1 MPKRCFPPNPMPE
14 NYVRL
19 DQITDDLYDKFCKEV
34 LEDKKQQCTKQ
45 ERKLLD
51 NMSSSGDFGA
61 AVDFYDEIMGELPV
75 VMVHMRT
82 SKVFLSPSLREKC
95 IEKVIAVKK
104 KESNPI
110 CSALAH
116 IQQIFVGFPP
126 EIRLR
131 HMLVAELEKQEPGT
145 LSEEDKR
152 LLTLPPS
159 ARFSARSGMQLR
171 RSSLKEGPAQPQD
184 GASPRTTKI
193 NEKSADSKG
202 EVLTL
207 DPVLTPQF
215 QRVAPKPKPMYLN
228 LLVPLEDF
236 FYDILAEVLAGRRS
250 LESIADEPLRLAVEN
265 IRDSGELI
273 VEEWEDERYFCP
285 PGLRLR
291 ANDDVGRIHLRKSEV
306 AEVWR
311 MCYATLN
318 ERPQCDILSAVDA
331 QYVGIATKAH
341 IREVSKYDILKG
353 SRVVF
358 PAPPRSIGRK
368 PMQYVQLD
376 ILVMEETVY
385 GERAY
390 SQALF
395 LTDLF
400 SGYCFARALTDC
412 PDLAIIVRHVMDI
425 FGSFGPPE
433 VYRTYSLD
441 YASVISDVM
450 LDIERLFKIPI
461 KNMGV
466 GGNLTRDLVRNL
478 YRRAEMDLMATNRWV
493 EALPFA
499 VIEQNHRPSKFFDS
513 NRTPFEIMFN
523 RHAWRDEVCPPWVN
537 PAVPEQM
544 ELDPA
549 PLKKIKRRYDGE
561 LETPSLDSVKDL
573 KMYANSLVESRKRI
587 KTQVLPIY
595 IPVYNEEGKLVN
607 PGTGFLYHVYD
618 RVYVRNPNYNS
629 DCRSSKQRT
638 HVARYYRG
646 IIVDIDVDLVDSMYK
661 ILYWEDDPH
670 DIDAMSASQW
680 PAADD
685 TYDCASSWFGPW
697 DVTASTGHLAKLR
710 AVPIEYC
717 SESTSKRRTIDIQCR
732 CNSPTCNAFAHV
744 KCQRKFSTECCLKSP
759 YYCSFHKRDRFPAD
773 SHCSTFGSIGQKISP
788 SLHTREVWSSGA
800 SSIDRADSVATTSDD
815 AGHMQAT
822 SSAPESIHSPA
833 PSPIPSACHEI
844 EISPEEIS
852 HEVLAAELLN
862 GPSEV
867 VHSDDHS
874 LQSSSSNQQPNG
886 TGWEVVPEMSL
897 TPRLATARDHPY
909 ETDGSVVRPL
919 SPTVRSLVV
928 NSIARRLE
936 KSATP
941 ERRTYTARA
950 VAPGSQSNER
960 SPASAN
966 SGVRQSYRL
975 VETPRC
981 ATHVHPFD
989 AELMTEEKEGVD
1001 EEDDVNH
1008 VEIESQEEV
1017 VPTPVVISS
1026 VARRVSGFLRRIPGF
1041 CVLSSTGKK
1050 MDERSTVH
1058 KAQSADFKTADR
1070 RADFWK
1076 VRIVPQSANHT
1087 KVYLFPSLL
1096 DWLSERPQYVLGAAL
1111 IKKEAELG
1119 IELPDDLIA
1128 NAQKVCV
1135 SANIYGDPL
1144 TAFVGGFCDR
1154 KPSSQDL
1161 GMLSFTTHQ
1170 QWVKIHRNIFEVPL
1184 AMKLSEDN
1192 NYEHDLLQL
1201 SQSQTN
1207 PDVWDDYKT
1216 SVMLRLSRG
1225 GVPSPETFEAATVT
1239 RLMCD
1244 FMAGPPARRRAAIA
1258 EMAAS
1263 GLKLD
1268 AMVLARLYFHDDEI
1282 FNQLQ
1287 SECAGLFEETMNF
1300 DTNEIAEE
1308 IIASTKPFFQRH
1320 FLRSADQLSCY
1331 RILRIDYALNEH
1343 APLEKKLI
1351 GRLELARHIR
1361 YVIADALA
1369 YRNFEAIA
1377 LLTEDAVMHLDKYC
1391 FFTEL
1396 EQIVYITAMNLLSEA
1411 ARMIFHAKPA
1421 SVGWKKEKDEGDRLG
1436 LTLQQHPN
1444 GYIGGLIE
1452 LWTKRDSLMEI
1463 MNSRDVYRQHSL
1475 LTSIEGIATV
1485 LREDTLLNPICRGL
1499 LIFACEFVCSAL
1511 QALFGRPCQRITELA
1526 KANTCLDHHTGSVLV
1541 RRLMKKV
1548 FSSKID
1554 ENASRVLNQLCD
1566 MPIEDALV
1574 ASKDGDHESRTEV
1587 HDGDRVV
1594 PIKISSVTTSPKA
1607 VRAAAKEPK
1616 TSPYK
1621 SEDAPQENNTTAS
1634 CPNSDLIDTSS
1645 VAPSRSVCEQV
1656 ATMMEGVK
1664 YCRERESTRVAAPD
1678 RGKAKRELVREVM
1691 F

>member
-1 MPKRCFPPNPMPE
+1 MVDSDGHSQPAKEDSTSETHVTRGPIHHTKTLTTVPVPKPYIQMPKRCFPPNPMPE

-34 LEDKKQQCTKQ
+34 LEDNKQQCTKQ

-131 HMLVAELEKQEPGT
+131 HLLVAELEKQEPGT

-171 RSSLKEGPAQPQD
+171 RSSLKEGAAQPQD
-184 GASPRTTKI
+184 GASPRTAKI

-202 EVLTL
+202 EVLSL
-207 DPVLTPQF
+207 HADPVLTSSF

-273 VEEWEDERYFCP
+273 VEDWEDERYFCP

-291 ANDDVGRIHLRKSEV
+291 VNDDVGRIHLRKSEV

-523 RHAWRDEVCPPWVN
+523 RHAWRDEVCPPWVT
-537 PAVPEQM
+537 PAGPEQM

-661 ILYWEDDPH
+661 VLYWEDDPH

-773 SHCSTFGSIGQKISP
+773 AASFDSSTYTISHHQKPGPSQALGPSGYPIKAGTFADHTLTRSAPLAKKARSANTTSSVTERRYTFRNGNLVEIPMNDAENQRRGALPTQRKRRITESDEISP

-822 SSAPESIHSPA
+822 SSAPESIHSPP

-867 VHSDDHS
+867 MHSDDHS

-928 NSIARRLE
+928 NSITRRLE

-960 SPASAN
+960 SPTGAN

-1001 EEDDVNH
+1001 EEDDMNH

-1026 VARRVSGFLRRIPGF
+1026 VARRV
-1041 CVLSSTGKK
+1041 
-1050 MDERSTVH
+1050 
-1058 KAQSADFKTADR
+1058 
-1070 RADFWK
+1070 
-1076 VRIVPQSANHT
+1076 
-1087 KVYLFPSLL
+1087 
-1096 DWLSERPQYVLGAAL
+1096 YVV
-1111 IKKEAELG
+1111 KPAE
-1119 IELPDDLIA
+1119 
-1128 NAQKVCV
+1128 
-1135 SANIYGDPL
+1135 
-1144 TAFVGGFCDR
+1144 
-1154 KPSSQDL
+1154 
-1161 GMLSFTTHQ
+1161 
-1170 QWVKIHRNIFEVPL
+1170 
-1184 AMKLSEDN
+1184 
-1192 NYEHDLLQL
+1192 
-1201 SQSQTN
+1201 SQS
-1207 PDVWDDYKT
+1207 
-1216 SVMLRLSRG
+1216 
-1225 GVPSPETFEAATVT
+1225 PE
-1239 RLMCD
+1239 
-1244 FMAGPPARRRAAIA
+1244 
-1258 EMAAS
+1258 
-1263 GLKLD
+1263 
-1268 AMVLARLYFHDDEI
+1268 
-1282 FNQLQ
+1282 
-1287 SECAGLFEETMNF
+1287 
-1300 DTNEIAEE
+1300 
-1308 IIASTKPFFQRH
+1308 
-1320 FLRSADQLSCY
+1320 
-1331 RILRIDYALNEH
+1331 
-1343 APLEKKLI
+1343 
-1351 GRLELARHIR
+1351 
-1361 YVIADALA
+1361 
-1369 YRNFEAIA
+1369 
-1377 LLTEDAVMHLDKYC
+1377 
-1391 FFTEL
+1391 
-1396 EQIVYITAMNLLSEA
+1396 
-1411 ARMIFHAKPA
+1411 
-1421 SVGWKKEKDEGDRLG
+1421 
-1436 LTLQQHPN
+1436 
-1444 GYIGGLIE
+1444 
-1452 LWTKRDSLMEI
+1452 
-1463 MNSRDVYRQHSL
+1463 
-1475 LTSIEGIATV
+1475 
-1485 LREDTLLNPICRGL
+1485 
-1499 LIFACEFVCSAL
+1499 
-1511 QALFGRPCQRITELA
+1511 
-1526 KANTCLDHHTGSVLV
+1526 
-1541 RRLMKKV
+1541 
-1548 FSSKID
+1548 
-1554 ENASRVLNQLCD
+1554 
-1566 MPIEDALV
+1566 
-1574 ASKDGDHESRTEV
+1574 
-1587 HDGDRVV
+1587 
-1594 PIKISSVTTSPKA
+1594 A
-1607 VRAAAKEPK
+1607 VRDG
-1616 TSPYK
+1616 SN
-1621 SEDAPQENNTTAS
+1621 Q
-1634 CPNSDLIDTSS
+1634 
-1645 VAPSRSVCEQV
+1645 
-1656 ATMMEGVK
+1656 
-1664 YCRERESTRVAAPD
+1664 
-1678 RGKAKRELVREVM
+1678 
-1691 F
+1691 